1 MNWYLSTANFFDWLI
16 RLRSK
21 WDWKKMRL
29 KYKLDR
35 VFGNVQLRQV
45 VLAKYGWM
53 TPFRLD
59 SWINQNRLKHT
70 DGVNKLRWMLLSKSH
85 SFQGRYFIEP
95 HFYLKMTYT
104 HIPCVMIEWACTEL
118 LCRLS
123 VTVWKWQRKWPLSA
137 DCLSKT
143 FTWK

>member
-1 MNWYLSTANFFDWLI
+1 
-16 RLRSK
+16 
-21 WDWKKMRL
+21 MRL

-45 VLAKYGWM
+45 VLAKYGGM

-85 SFQGRYFIEP
+85 SFQGRHFIEP
-95 HFYLKMTYT
+95 HFYL
-104 HIPCVMIEWACTEL
+104 
-118 LCRLS
+118 
-123 VTVWKWQRKWPLSA
+123 
-137 DCLSKT
+137 
-143 FTWK
+143 

>member
-1 MNWYLSTANFFDWLI
+1 MSCILERDSNCILVTVERAVNIFKRNRFYKLLQTMNWYLSTANFFDWLI

-85 SFQGRYFIEP
+85 SFQGRHFIEP
-95 HFYLKMTYT
+95 HFYL
-104 HIPCVMIEWACTEL
+104 
-118 LCRLS
+118 
-123 VTVWKWQRKWPLSA
+123 
-137 DCLSKT
+137 
-143 FTWK
+143 

>member
-1 MNWYLSTANFFDWLI
+1 MFCILERDSNCILVTVERAVNIFKGTVSTRYFKRWTDICQQPIFFDWLI
-16 RLRSK
+16 RLHSK

-59 SWINQNRLKHT
+59 SCLINQNRLKHT

-85 SFQGRYFIEP
+85 SFQGRHFIEP
-95 HFYLKMTYT
+95 HFFIFRWR
-104 HIPCVMIEWACTEL
+104 IP
-118 LCRLS
+118 
-123 VTVWKWQRKWPLSA
+123 
-137 DCLSKT
+137 T
-143 FTWK
+143 FHV

>member
-1 MNWYLSTANFFDWLI
+1 MMLLKHVLYTGKRFKLYFSDGRTCCKHFQRNRFYKVLETMNWYFSTANFFDWLI

-70 DGVNKLRWMLLSKSH
+70 DGVNKLRWMLPSKSH
-85 SFQGRYFIEP
+85 SFQGRHFIEP
-95 HFYLKMTYT
+95 HFYL
-104 HIPCVMIEWACTEL
+104 
-118 LCRLS
+118 
-123 VTVWKWQRKWPLSA
+123 
-137 DCLSKT
+137 
-143 FTWK
+143 